1 MCFHPL
7 TMICSRPAAV
17 VTRGVDQVETSWR
30 GVRQSSRP
38 SRASNTARNCSL
50 SVSHCTTTLPACN
63 TGELANPHCKLGA
76 SYGPPRSLPRSFCQR
91 RCPSMS
97 KQNNPS
103 EPNRATILVP
113 SVAGVELQC
122 VALVCRS
129 TRGTA
134 SNPSLSQRIL
144 PEDFSRQRRVH
155 WCGSF
160 SEYDAPSP

>member
-7 TMICSRPAAV
+7 TTICTRSAV
-17 VTRGVDQVETSWR
+17 VATIGVDQVETSLR

-38 SRASNTARNCSL
+38 SFASNTARNCSL
-50 SVSHCTTTLPACN
+50 SVSHCTTTLPACS
-63 TGELANPHCKLGA
+63 TGELANPHCILGA
-76 SYGPPRSLPRSFCQR
+76 SYGPPRSLPRSLCQS

-103 EPNRATILVP
+103 EPNMATILVP

-134 SNPSLSQRIL
+134 SYPSLSQRIL
-144 PEDFSRQRRVH
+144 PEVFSTLSRSH

-160 SEYDAPSP
+160 SE